1 MLITMH
7 VGELLSFWARTLTTA
22 YSVLAFFGYLGFV
35 YAGPIADQKSE
46 PLGRPSMGTL
56 TRSARLS
63 SRSSPGARRHWN
75 IKYSTR
81 QLEDPLTSARR

>member
-35 YAGPIADQKSE
+35 YAGPIADQKIRTTG
-46 PLGRPSMGTL
+46 PAIDGDTHKKCAALVPFI
-56 TRSARLS
+56 
-63 SRSSPGARRHWN
+63 PRRA
-75 IKYSTR
+75 TA
-81 QLEDPLTSARR
+81 LEYQVFDKAA